1 MVSLLS
7 KPFSSFNLF
16 NSYSKSTFPLYDPL
30 CARFSWLLSCL
41 FSSIKALVF
50 TFGAKFELLREAF
63 SAYRT
68 FTCFNSSLFFFSSSL
83 SLPRRSRFSWLSTL
97 PFRLCLSSSSWEL
110 GLHSN
115 WLVATKSL
123 EYSSRFVL
131 SAVLLRCS
139 TCLLFEPWKLPIL
152 LTISWLTAR
161 TSSSAYRLSDFL
173 AETISM
179 TSLILRLAEEIRL
192 PFLEGDWY
200 SLFGVVYKNYDV
212 CERYCDFSA
221 VGR

>member
-1 MVSLLS
+1 
-7 KPFSSFNLF
+7 
-16 NSYSKSTFPLYDPL
+16 
-30 CARFSWLLSCL
+30 
-41 FSSIKALVF
+41 
-50 TFGAKFELLREAF
+50 
-63 SAYRT
+63 
-68 FTCFNSSLFFFSSSL
+68 
-83 SLPRRSRFSWLSTL
+83 
-97 PFRLCLSSSSWEL
+97 
-110 GLHSN
+110 
-115 WLVATKSL
+115 
-123 EYSSRFVL
+123 
-131 SAVLLRCS
+131 LRCS
-139 TCLLFEPWKLPIL
+139 TCLLFDPWKLPIL

-179 TSLILRLAEEIRL
+179 TSLILRLAEEMRL